1 MFIYIL
7 GFLLFGTMLL
17 CLIGLGFLTTAVFNI
32 TKCIIPA
39 NPTANSNTQGIIS
52 STVKIPECSNINLSS
67 INLMISKISLIII
80 WIIFAISIL
89 SSLYLFISD

>member
-39 NPTANSNTQGIIS
+39 NPTVSSNSQATIS
-52 STVKIPECSNINLSS
+52 SGIEISECSNINLSS
-67 INLMISKISLIII
+67 NNLMISKIALIII

-89 SSLYLFISD
+89 SSLYLFITD

>member
-7 GFLLFGTMLL
+7 GFLLFGIMLL

-39 NPTANSNTQGIIS
+39 NPTVNSNTKEIIS
-52 STVKIPECSNINLSS
+52 STVEIPECSNINLSS